1 MRQDLLALTVDD
13 LITLSNRGIVKR
25 SQQEV
30 QSGQLTYELNEDDKD
45 NVLVRWSDGVECK
58 LPSDRTLSNSQCT
71 CPATTLCRHLIRSV
85 LVYQQ
90 CKATEQGRTE
100 EIEKRGEEETEHHE
114 KNTPPPSNSPAP
126 SAPWNPGDIPDTT
139 LAQHFKKTALSR
151 LRSQFD
157 EGHVISLTRG
167 SKPIAHIHTLS
178 CTIRFLVA
186 GDIRYTHCDCA
197 ESAPCSHVPL
207 AMWAFRLLETTQSSG
222 IVSTRQTPYSVPT
235 ALLDE
240 IEQQLQQLAQVG
252 ISGASQAVCGSFGVA
267 PCADRLR
274 RLELRCR
281 EQGLV
286 WLAEIL
292 AELVQEYVCYVNHDA
307 RFSPNHVIE
316 LIGELCIR
324 SDAIRNDTGAVP
336 QLFIRGSE
344 ADRVM
349 EVGSARLVA
358 LGCGVQPKQHSAELT
373 VYCQDVDS
381 GTVVAICRNFPDPT
395 QESTDRPKD
404 FYQLAQTPV
413 IKGVS
418 LAKLGT
424 GQLLVKGG
432 KRTPCYQFL
441 PGRTPLSFNPQAYQW
456 ESLRSPTLV
465 EDFTEL
471 SNHLGMLP
479 PASLRPR
486 RLTENLYVC
495 KVATVEAVSF
505 NAAEQIVQVVLR
517 DRQGNLL
524 SLIHPYTARG
534 RDGTEGL
541 LTALSQHPETLQFV
555 AGQVR
560 LTSQGLVIAPISLIF
575 QQSSG
580 RIMLQPWV
588 APPAPSPSVFPTP
601 LLPCSSAPLLPHLH
615 YLQQLTHALSEL
627 VLIGLQRVDARTSR
641 QWQELDRLG
650 SALGFVRLLK
660 PIQQL
665 ATALAQKPTTLQWND
680 QPATEAILAIALL
693 VKLAQEQLSNDSA
706 SPL

>member
-30 QSGQLTYELNEDDKD
+30 QSGQLSYELNEDDKG
-45 NVLVRWSDGVECK
+45 NVSVRWSDDVECR

-90 CKATEQGRTE
+90 CKMTEPGRTE
-100 EIEKRGEEETEHHE
+100 KIEHQSKE
-114 KNTPPPSNSPAP
+114 NTSPSSNAPA
-126 SAPWNPGDIPDTT
+126 SVSSTSWNPGDIPDTT
-139 LAQHFKKTALSR
+139 LAQFFKKTSLGR
-151 LRSQFD
+151 LKGQFD
-157 EGHVISLTRG
+157 EGHVISLTRS

-186 GDIRYTHCDCA
+186 DDIRYTHCDCA

-207 AMWAFRLLETTQSSG
+207 VVWAFRLLETTQSSG
-222 IVSTRQTPYSVPT
+222 IVATRQTPYSVPT

-252 ISGASQAVCGSFGVA
+252 ISGASQAVG
-267 PCADRLR
+267 DRLR

-281 EQGLV
+281 EQGLI

-307 RFSPNHVIE
+307 RFSPNHVVA

-344 ADRVM
+344 ADRVI
-349 EVGSARLVA
+349 EVGAARLVA

-381 GTVVAICRNFPDPT
+381 GTVVALCRNFPDPP
-395 QESTDRPKD
+395 EDSNEPPKD
-404 FYQLAQTPV
+404 FHQLAQTPA

-418 LAKLGT
+418 FLKLGT
-424 GQLLVKGG
+424 GQLLAKGG
-432 KRTPCYQFL
+432 KRTPSYQFL
-441 PGRTPLSFNPQAYQW
+441 PGRTPISFNPQAYQW

-471 SNHLGMLP
+471 SHRLSTLL

-486 RLTENLYVC
+486 RLTENFYVC
-495 KVATVEAVSF
+495 KVAAVEVAIF
-505 NAAEQIVQVVLR
+505 NTAEQIVQAVLR
-517 DRQGNLL
+517 DRQGNLI

-534 RDGTEGL
+534 RNGTENL

-560 LTSQGLVIAPISLIF
+560 LSSQGLVIAPISLIF

-580 RIMLQPWV
+580 RMMLQPWV
-588 APPAPSPSVFPTP
+588 DSLAPSPSVSP
-601 LLPCSSAPLLPHLH
+601 APLCSHSPTLSPPHHH
-615 YLQQLTHALSEL
+615 YLQQLTPALGEL
-627 VLIGLQRVDARTSR
+627 LLIGLQRVDAQTIRY
-641 QWQELDRLG
+641 WQELDRLG
-650 SALGFVRLLK
+650 AALGFVRLLK

-665 ATALAQKPTTLQWND
+665 ATALTQKSTTLQWDD
-680 QPATEAILAIALL
+680 QPVTEAILSIALL
-693 VKLAQEQLSNDSA
+693 VKLAHEQLSNDD
-706 SPL
+706 